1 MLMVNYG
8 RETEMLIQL
17 LNQKFDLEFCGS
29 KHVQQ
34 TVAEAQRVKWLSCF
48 KAKTWA
54 HMVAE
59 RSQCSTQQATG

>member
-8 RETEMLIQL
+8 REIEMLIQL

-34 TVAEAQRVKWLSCF
+34 TVAEAQRVK
-48 KAKTWA
+48 
-54 HMVAE
+54 
-59 RSQCSTQQATG
+59 